1 MHPNFGKKRVQ
12 NHWPPKYYLQ
22 PLMLPFFAGRAYHY
36 TIFPFTKAA
45 FSLDFLQV
53 LQISVRNTGQQLP
66 TYIFVK
72 VDKAYIFNVVIE
84 HL

>member
-1 MHPNFGKKRVQ
+1 MQ
-12 NHWPPKYYLQ
+12 NHWPLEYYLQ
-22 PLMLPFFAGRAYHY
+22 PPMLPFAGRAYHY

-53 LQISVRNTGQQLP
+53 LQIPVRNTGQQLP

-72 VDKAYIFNVVIE
+72 VDKAFIFNEVIQ